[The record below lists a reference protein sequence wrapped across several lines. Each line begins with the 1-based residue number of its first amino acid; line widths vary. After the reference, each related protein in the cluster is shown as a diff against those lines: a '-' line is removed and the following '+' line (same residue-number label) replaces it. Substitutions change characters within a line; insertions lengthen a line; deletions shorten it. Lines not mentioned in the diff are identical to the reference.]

1 MLGTIPGLNTKEPT
15 LSVNSL
21 AWNNDFTTGQTLQEI
36 WVIFKLLIVLL
47 LFIVIFSLGQAL
59 FYLIKDEGKSDRML
73 KALSWRI
80 GLSVFIFILLLIGQA
95 VGLIQPHGL
104 Q

>member
-1 MLGTIPGLNTKEPT
+1 
-15 LSVNSL
+15 
-21 AWNNDFTTGQTLQEI
+21 
-36 WVIFKLLIVLL
+36 VIFKILIVLL

-59 FYLIKDEGKSDRML
+59 FYLIKDEGKSDRMV